1 MKSRTITVS
10 VLVAVVIIALWWVF
24 AFSPARSEAS
34 KVAADVDTAKA
45 ESRTLETQNK
55 QLEDLKAHAPQIEAE
70 RDRLR
75 NAVPEDAQLASFIQ
89 QANQIAT
96 ATGVKWAS
104 VSPTEPAPT
113 GTSGTIALSISVSG
127 DYYQVLDYINQLEGM
142 PRLVVVDQISLT
154 SATDVNGAATVTA
167 SLTGRMFT
175 QGAAVAPT
183 PDATT
188 PTSVAGGGGVAA
200 PAQNENG

>member
-24 AFSPARSEAS
+24 VFSPARSEAS

-55 QLEDLKAHAPQIEAE
+55 QLEDLEAHAPQIEAE
-70 RDRLR
+70 RR
-75 NAVPEDAQLASFIQ
+75 PPAQRRPRGRATSPSFIQ

-96 ATGVKWAS
+96 ASRREVGVGFADRTR
-104 VSPTEPAPT
+104 PDRNARE
-113 GTSGTIALSISVSG
+113 TIALTISVSG

-183 PDATT
+183 P
-188 PTSVAGGGGVAA
+188 
-200 PAQNENG
+200 

>member
-10 VLVAVVIIALWWVF
+10 VLVAVVVIALWWVF
-24 AFSPARSEAS
+24 AYSPARSEAS
-34 KVAADVDTAKA
+34 KVSADVDTAKA

-55 QLEDLKAHAPQIEAE
+55 QLEDLKAKAPQIQAE
-70 RDRLR
+70 LDRLS
-75 NAVPEDAQLASFIQ
+75 NAVPEDAHLASFIQ

-104 VSPTEPAPT
+104 VAPTEPAPT
-113 GTSGTIALSISVSG
+113 GSAGTIALTISVSG
-127 DYYQVLDYINQLEGM
+127 DYYQVLDYINQLENM

-154 SATDVNGAATVTA
+154 SATDVNGAATVSA
-167 SLTGRMFT
+167 ALTGRIFT

-200 PAQNENG
+200 PAENQNG